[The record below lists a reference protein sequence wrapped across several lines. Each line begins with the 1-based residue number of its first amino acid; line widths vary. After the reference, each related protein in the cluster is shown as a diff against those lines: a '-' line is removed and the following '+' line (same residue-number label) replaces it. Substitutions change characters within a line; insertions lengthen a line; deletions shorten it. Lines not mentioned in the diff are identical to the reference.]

1 MYSDPSQPVLFLASA
16 SPRRSAL
23 LTQIG
28 VIHRQ
33 FGCDIDESVLAD
45 EAPAHYVERV
55 TRAKARAGQSYV
67 PKGAV
72 VLAAD
77 TAVVVDG
84 RILGKP
90 LDAADAASMLRGL
103 SGRWHQVMTAV
114 GVTADERS
122 SVVVVNTQVCLRV
135 IEEHEIHA
143 YWTTGEPADKAGGYA
158 IQGLGAVFVEKIEG
172 SYSAV
177 VGLPLPETVQLLAE
191 YGIGCWQSLETEGP
205 FRPSEA

>member
-1 MYSDPSQPVLFLASA
+1 MYSDPIQPILFLASA

-23 LTQIG
+23 LAQVGI
-28 VIHRQ
+28 IHRQ

-45 EAPAHYVERV
+45 EPPSHYVERV
-55 TRAKARAGQSYV
+55 TRAKAIAGQSQV
-67 PKGAV
+67 PKGAI

-90 LDAADAASMLRGL
+90 VDAVDAACMLRQL

-114 GVTADERS
+114 AVTADERIS
-122 SVVVVNTQVCLRV
+122 LVLVEARVCLRV
-135 IEEHEIHA
+135 IEDHEIQA

-172 SYSAV
+172 SYSSV
-177 VGLPLPETVQLLAE
+177 VGLPLSETVWLLAD
-191 YGIGCWQSLETEGP
+191 YGIGCWQSLETESP